1 MGDPIFRIENLSKA
15 FGNHV
20 VLDDLSLDI
29 YAGEIIGVIGASGA
43 GKTTFLHTIIGFL
56 KPDKG
61 DVLFRQDH
69 LLSYREAFVYR
80 SVFKKHSI
88 VKHIFGFASQV
99 PSFYEELTA
108 KENLEYFGS
117 LHDLTK
123 EAIETNSETL
133 LGLMDLKRASNVK
146 AKNLSGGMER
156 RLDIACAL
164 MHDPDVL
171 ILDEPTAD
179 LDPLLR
185 NHIWELVRKINKKG
199 TTVILSSHH
208 LTELESLCDR
218 VAIIKEGKLIALGKP
233 EDLKKKFI
241 LKQEIALQ
249 TVPGKYKDIVEALNR
264 KKITDVEIKNNL
276 IHIHTTSPEKT
287 LSEVLATIAKKREK
301 LAFIKV
307 TSASL
312 DDVFISI
319 WQKDKQPVL
328 EEKKK

>member
-1 MGDPIFRIENLSKA
+1 MSEPIFRIENVSKG
-15 FGNHV
+15 FGNHI

-29 YAGEIIGVIGASGA
+29 YAGEIIGIIGASGA
-43 GKTTFLHTIIGFL
+43 GKTTFLHTMIGFL

-69 LLSYREAFVYR
+69 LLSYRDSFIYR
-80 SVFKKHSI
+80 SVFKKQAM
-88 VKHIFGFASQV
+88 VKHVFGFASQI
-99 PSFYEELTA
+99 PSFYEELTT
-108 KENLEYFGS
+108 KENLEYFGA
-117 LHDLTK
+117 LHNLSKD
-123 EAIETNSETL
+123 AIDSNTDTL
-133 LGLMDLKRASNVK
+133 LRLMDLKKSSEVK

-185 NHIWELVRKINKKG
+185 NHIWELVRKINQKG

-233 EDLKKKFI
+233 EALKKKFI
-241 LKQEIALQ
+241 MKQEIVLQ
-249 TVPGKYKDIVEALNR
+249 TVPGDYKGVVEALR
-264 KKITDVEIKNNL
+264 LKKIKDIEVKNNL
-276 IHIHTTSPEKT
+276 IHIHTTAPEKT
-287 LSEVLATIAKKREK
+287 LSEVLDTIAKKKEK

-319 WQKDKQPVL
+319 WEKDKKGEPN
-328 EEKKK
+328 

>member
-1 MGDPIFRIENLSKA
+1 MAEPIFRIEHVSKG

-43 GKTTFLHTIIGFL
+43 GKTTFLHTMIGFL

-69 LLSYREAFVYR
+69 LLSYRESYIYR
-80 SVFKKHSI
+80 SVFKKQNI
-88 VKHIFGFASQV
+88 VKHVFGFASQI
-99 PSFYEELTA
+99 PSFYEELTT

-117 LHDLTK
+117 LHNLSSD
-123 EAIETNSETL
+123 AIKTNTDTL
-133 LGLMDLKRASNVK
+133 LTLMDLKEASDVK

-185 NHIWELVRKINKKG
+185 NHIWELVRKINQKG
-199 TTVILSSHH
+199 TTIILSSHH

-233 EDLKKKFI
+233 EELKKKFI

-249 TVPGKYKDIVEALNR
+249 TVPGKYKEIADAL
-264 KKITDVEIKNNL
+264 KKKHITDIEIKNNL

-287 LSEVLATIAKKREK
+287 LSEVLATLSRRREK

-319 WQKDKQPVL
+319 WKKDKK
-328 EEKKK
+328 EDEK

>member
-1 MGDPIFRIENLSKA
+1 MMGEPIFRIENISKA

-29 YAGEIIGVIGASGA
+29 YAGEIIGIIGASGA
-43 GKTTFLHTIIGFL
+43 GKTTFLHTMIGFL

-69 LLSYREAFVYR
+69 LLSFREAFAYK
-80 SVFKKHSI
+80 SVFKKQSF
-88 VKHIFGFASQV
+88 VKKVFGFASQV
-99 PSFYEELTA
+99 PSFYEELTT

-117 LHDLTK
+117 LQNLNK
-123 EAIETNSETL
+123 EAIDTNSETL
-133 LGLMDLKRASNVK
+133 LNLMDLKQASNVK

-164 MHDPDVL
+164 MHDPDML

-233 EDLKKKFI
+233 EELKKKFI

-249 TVPGKYKDIVEALNR
+249 TVPGNYNEIVAALKE
-264 KKITDVEIKNNL
+264 KKIIDVEVKNNL

-287 LSEVLATIAKKREK
+287 LSDVLLTISKKKEK

-319 WQKDKQPVL
+319 WKNDKKVDDA
-328 EEKKK
+328 

>member
-1 MGDPIFRIENLSKA
+1 MSEPIFRIEHVSKG

-29 YAGEIIGVIGASGA
+29 YAGEIIGLIGASGA
-43 GKTTFLHTIIGFL
+43 GKTTFLHTLIGFL

-69 LLSYREAFVYR
+69 LLSYRDSFVYR
-80 SVFKKHSI
+80 SVFKKQKM
-88 VKHIFGFASQV
+88 VKTVFGFASQV
-99 PSFYEELTA
+99 PSFYEELTT
-108 KENLEYFGS
+108 KENLEYFGA
-117 LHDLTK
+117 LHNLSSD
-123 EAIETNSETL
+123 AIATNIETL
-133 LGLMDLKRASNVK
+133 LNLMDLKTASNTK

-208 LTELESLCDR
+208 LTELESLCHR

-233 EDLKKKFI
+233 EELKKKFVM
-241 LKQEIALQ
+241 KQEIVLQ
-249 TVPGKYKDIVEALNR
+249 TVPGKYKEIVAALKI
-264 KKITDVEIKNNL
+264 KKITDIELKNNL

-287 LSEVLATIAKKREK
+287 LSEVLNTLTKQKEK

-319 WQKDKQPVL
+319 WEKDKKGDEQ
-328 EEKKK
+328 